1 MAVPTGPLLS
11 FGASGSIA
19 KTVVFSK
26 WKGRPYVRRHVIP
39 ANPQTAAQTL
49 TRNIFTFSS
58 NVWKASPTILRS
70 PWDRFATGQVLTGRN
85 AFIGKNVQLM
95 RSETDVLLW
104 LGSPGA
110 KGGLAFTS
118 IALTPTSQGFDVTNS
133 VPATP
138 TGWTFTAGQ
147 AAALESQDPQSGT
160 DFLIG
165 AAEDLVEGDP
175 VQLTG
180 LKALTEYTVAAWIKW
195 AKPDGSIAYGVS
207 INDTDTTLA

>member
-26 WKGRPYVRRHVIP
+26 WKGRPYVRRHVVP
-39 ANPQTAAQTL
+39 ANPKTAAQLL
-49 TRNIFTFSS
+49 TRNVFTWSS
-58 NVWKASPTILRS
+58 NVWKSSPTLLRS

-85 AFIGKNVQLM
+85 SFIGKNVNLM
-95 RSETDVLLW
+95 RPETDILLW

-118 IALTPTSQGFDVTNS
+118 INLTPTSQGFDVTNV
-133 VPATP
+133 VPAIP
-138 TGWTFTAGQ
+138 TGWTFTRGV
-147 AAALESQDPQSGT
+147 AAALESQNPQSGT
-160 DFLIG
+160 EFLIT
-165 AAEDLVEGDP
+165 AADDLVAGDP

-180 LKALTEYTVAAWIKW
+180 LLALTAYTVAAWIEW
-195 AKPDGSIAYGVS
+195 AKPDGSVAYGVS